1 MDRRQAL
8 QTMAGAA
15 GCALLPAMPAHAQS
29 YPARPVRWLVP
40 FPPGGTMDQ
49 VVRAVAQGMQGRF
62 GQTLVIENKPG
73 AGTVIA
79 VDQVAKS
86 APDGYTLVTVANSF
100 TINPSLYAK
109 LPYDTEHGFT
119 PVALL
124 GATANILV
132 GRPGLEPKT
141 LPQLIAYARRHPG
154 KLTYASFGTGT
165 SAHLA
170 GEMLKQMAGVDI
182 LHVPYKGGVPALTD
196 ILGGQVD
203 LMINNLPDM
212 LPYLANGKLR
222 GYGVTSRTRSAL
234 APDLPTIAEQGYP
247 DFETNSWY
255 GVLAPAGTPAAVVA
269 YLNQAING
277 SLEASSTR
285 TTLGGMGFDVA
296 PGAPSQLGALIA
308 KDLKLNAKLVRDA
321 NIKLD

>member
-15 GCALLPAMPAHAQS
+15 SCALLPAMPAHAQS

-109 LPYDTEHGFT
+109 LPYDTEHAFT

-141 LPQLIAYARRHPG
+141 LPQLIAYAKRHPG

-222 GYGVTSRTRSAL
+222 GYGVTSKTRSAL